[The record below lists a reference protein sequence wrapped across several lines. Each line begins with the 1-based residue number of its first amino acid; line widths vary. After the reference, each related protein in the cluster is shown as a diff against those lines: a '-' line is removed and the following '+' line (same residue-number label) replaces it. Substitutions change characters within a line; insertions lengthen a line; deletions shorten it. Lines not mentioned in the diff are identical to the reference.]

1 MNGYEP
7 TEWLLAALHFTYFFL
22 VWDSSLF
29 RRGFMQETLNKMVAS
44 VRHGVL
50 GPDDASRSI
59 HECAALLGLQL
70 ATEIPVTTLIITGMR
85 KTVAAKDMIDAFSE
99 FGEIS
104 EAAVASNQRGFGK
117 FLFLASLQAIDEQ
130 AHSSAHSFF
139 YAGIL
144 RFKANQSADR
154 AMKKF
159 RTEEIVVQDVAV
171 HVKVL
176 KPGSFYT
183 GGLDSNATANAV
195 SRSNP

>member
-1 MNGYEP
+1 
-7 TEWLLAALHFTYFFL
+7 
-22 VWDSSLF
+22 
-29 RRGFMQETLNKMVAS
+29 
-44 VRHGVL
+44 
-50 GPDDASRSI
+50 
-59 HECAALLGLQL
+59 LLGLQL